1 MTTYTITG
9 SSTVVGSTAGDT
21 FNLSGT
27 VSNTSLTGSD
37 TTAVAG
43 SDTDQ
48 FFAGTMTLTGG
59 VTIDGGV
66 GTDYLYLSYGG
77 TTTLANGQLIVKN
90 IESLSG
96 TLNVTGNS
104 TLDLTG
110 SPTAAMGQIN
120 AADPGNFLFTGSSG
134 GGMVRVDADGKGNV
148 RKVMIDP
155 SVVNPADVEL
165 LEDLV
170 AAAVSDAQRKA
181 AEAAKGEMSK
191 LTGGLNLPAGFK
203 LPF

>member
-37 TTAVAG
+37 TTASAA

-77 TTTLANGQLIVKN
+77 TTTLQNGQLIVKN
-90 IESLSG
+90 VEGISG
-96 TLNVTGNS
+96 DLTVKGNS
-104 TLDLTG
+104 TYDLSG
-110 SPTAAMGQIN
+110 STATSVSGNIN
-120 AADPGNFLFTGSSG
+120 AVDAGNFLYLGSNQADNVYLG
-134 GGMVRVDADGKGNV
+134 GG
-148 RKVMIDP
+148 
-155 SVVNPADVEL
+155 
-165 LEDLV
+165 
-170 AAAVSDAQRKA
+170 SD
-181 AEAAKGEMSK
+181 
-191 LTGGLNLPAGFK
+191 TI
-203 LPF
+203 